1 MDPFNPHDI
10 ARARHAETE
19 NQRSNRE
26 IEWARQVDAHLS
38 NDQLRSLYD
47 IAEVLLE
54 RGFEG
59 IYNQT
64 MRLARAIRTALSANR

>member
-10 ARARHAETE
+10 VRARHAETE

-26 IEWARQVDAHLS
+26 IEWAHQVDPHLS

-47 IAEVLLE
+47 IAEVLIE
-54 RGFEG
+54 RGFDG
-59 IYNQT
+59 TYNQT
-64 MRLARAIRTALSANR
+64 MKLARAIRTALSANR